1 MLDSIVALE
10 AEDTA
15 AAAAVDQE
23 DFPVALD
30 GINNFSNC
38 IIDIE

>member
-1 MLDSIVALE
+1 VLDSIVALE
-10 AEDTA
+10 AEDT

>member
-1 MLDSIVALE
+1 
-10 AEDTA
+10 
-15 AAAAVDQE
+15 VDQE

>member
-15 AAAAVDQE
+15 AAVDQE

-30 GINNFSNC
+30 GIYNFSNC